1 MLHSFLHHVWGIIVH
16 PRATLDD
23 LAQESSIRFAVLL
36 VSFELLLTLFNL
48 FLFTL
53 FGYDWLGT
61 RRELPD
67 PTYVG
72 FFGRLPIS
80 TENYVTLFNF
90 VLNPLMALIGLI
102 FIPGLAQLLSKLW
115 KGKGTFEQ
123 MVNTVVFAVGVPS
136 IVISSILNDLLL
148 GGVFLNLLTGHPYA
162 FTAAQTGEFGPLI
175 QTLWWIYIFGIYIIT
190 KDIWSIAL
198 GALAIWRIQRI
209 PAWAAVLVM
218 SFGYVLWYYGIAGTF
233 VR

>member
-148 GGVFLNLLTGHPYA
+148 GGVFLNLLTDHPYA

-175 QTLWWIYIFGIYIIT
+175 QTLWWIYIFGIYIFT

-198 GALAIWRIQRI
+198 GGLAIWRIQRI
-209 PAWAAVLVM
+209 PAWVAVLIM